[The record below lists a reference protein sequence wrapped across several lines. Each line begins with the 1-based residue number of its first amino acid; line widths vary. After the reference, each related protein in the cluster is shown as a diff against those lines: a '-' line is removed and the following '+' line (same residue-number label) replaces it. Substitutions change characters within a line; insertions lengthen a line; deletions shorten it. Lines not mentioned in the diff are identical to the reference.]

1 MGSIVKRSVSIN
13 GHLTSVSMEQEFWD
27 ALKGLARRKDLSLQA
42 LIAEI
47 DQTRSGGLSSALRVY
62 VLQSIE
68 ARLKRESIVIS

>member
-27 ALKGLARRKDLSLQA
+27 ALKGLARHKGLSLQA

-47 DQTRSGGLSSALRVY
+47 DQSRSGGLSSALRVY

-68 ARLKRESIVIS
+68 ARLKRESIVVS